1 MMKKLT
7 IMAVAL
13 TMCCATTFA
22 NDIKVLLVK
31 TTPAV
36 ETVSNAEKLKD
47 GLRTAAGV
55 KKVTLDTKRNVVK
68 IKFDADK
75 TTKEALVSAI
85 SGLGYK
91 VNEAVVDVAA
101 PKTDGTSGASVQTKA
116 KGGTE
121 KK

>member
-1 MMKKLT
+1 MVKKLT

-13 TMCCATTFA
+13 AMCCATTFA

-36 ETVSNAEKLKD
+36 SKAEKLKD

-55 KKVTLDTKRNVVK
+55 KKVTLDTKKQVVK

-85 SGLGYK
+85 LGLGYK
-91 VNEAVVDVAA
+91 VNEAVVEVAA

-116 KGGTE
+116 KGGT
-121 KK
+121 KKK